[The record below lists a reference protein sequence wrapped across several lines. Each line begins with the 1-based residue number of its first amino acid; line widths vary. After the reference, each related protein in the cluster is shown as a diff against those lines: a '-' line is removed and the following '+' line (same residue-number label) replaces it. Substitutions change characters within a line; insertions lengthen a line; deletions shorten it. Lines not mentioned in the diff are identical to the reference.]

1 MPEQIKQEGITENQA
16 ENQTDIEKKHTN
28 SNDIYMQSDIVD
40 QLNYNQQSNMTLSA
54 YSVITQSFSTVK
66 INISNNQEVLEE

>member
-1 MPEQIKQEGITENQA
+1 MPEQAKQESITENQ
-16 ENQTDIEKKHTN
+16 TDLEKKCKK
-28 SNDIYMQSDIVD
+28 SNDILMQSDIVD

-66 INISNNQEVLEE
+66 INISNN